1 MNASAKDLAREA
13 MLYDEIGHRREALQL
28 LRHAGRVCPQAPEIS
43 RVAAK
48 LERPANPNLAKFE
61 RVGCRVMDWLYL
73 PAVIG
78 RSVGPSYLLPHNL
91 VLPKTGRACSAQ
103 KRSRECRRKRRPG
116 G

>member
-48 LERPANPNLAKFE
+48 LERPAIANGGKCGGG
-61 RVGCRVMDWLYL
+61 GCRAGEWLFL
-73 PAVIG
+73 PDLRGAAVG
-78 RSVGPSYLLPHNL
+78 TAYLLLNIL
-91 VLPKTGRACSAQ
+91 IF
-103 KRSRECRRKRRPG
+103 
-116 G
+116 

>member
-1 MNASAKDLAREA
+1 MHASAKVLAREA
-13 MLYDEIGHRREALQL
+13 MLHDEIGHRREALQL

-78 RSVGPSYLLPHNL
+78 GSVGTAYLLLNIL
-91 VLPKTGRACSAQ
+91 IF
-103 KRSRECRRKRRPG
+103 
-116 G
+116 